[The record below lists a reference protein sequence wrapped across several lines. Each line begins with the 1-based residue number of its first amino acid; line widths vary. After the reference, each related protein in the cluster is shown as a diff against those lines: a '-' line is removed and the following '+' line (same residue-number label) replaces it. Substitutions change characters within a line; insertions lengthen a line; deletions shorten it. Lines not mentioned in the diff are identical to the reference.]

1 MQLTPQELQIAR
13 YVIDGASNREVASQ
27 LFVSRRTVEH
37 HLSKIFSKLDIS
49 SRVELARALAEHE
62 DARASA

>member
-1 MQLTPQELQIAR
+1 M
-13 YVIDGASNREVASQ
+13 
-27 LFVSRRTVEH
+27 SRRTVEH

-62 DARASA
+62 TASG